1 MRIASVPLILTA
13 MAGALALS
21 ACDQRP
27 PLPPFTEKA
36 APAAEA
42 LPAASETLSPQA
54 QSAACCACP
63 SLAAPACPEVAPT
76 QVAATPAAAPSRA
89 PRQRAARTPQRSE
102 QAYAHRPARVQP
114 ATYYPA
120 PSPAVDYGHQSHQ
133 PVGHQGG
140 YVVQPA
146 PEPIIRDGYARRHDT
161 YQGTRHTYGHERY
174 AYVTPAPAHQPPP
187 APPPQLIYQSHGAHG
202 GYVSPPQGY
211 AHAVGGGSGP
221 CCAGAPVQAAGR
233 DSAGYLTWSGKRP
246 PAPYY

>member
-1 MRIASVPLILTA
+1 MRIWPVPPIITA
-13 MAGALALS
+13 MAGVLALS
-21 ACDQRP
+21 ACDERP

-42 LPAASETLSPQA
+42 LPAAVEAMAPQA
-54 QSAACCACP
+54 LGAACCACP

-76 QVAATPAAAPSRA
+76 QVAATPAAAPSRP
-89 PRQRAARTPQRSE
+89 PRQRSE

-114 ATYYPA
+114 ATYHPV
-120 PSPAVDYGHQSHQ
+120 PPPAVDYGDQSHQ
-133 PVGHQGG
+133 PVGHHGG

-146 PEPIIRDGYARRHDT
+146 PEPVIRDGYVRRHDT

-174 AYVTPAPAHQPPP
+174 AHVSPAPAHSPPP
-187 APPPQLIYQSHGAHG
+187 VAVPLIHRSHGAHG

-211 AHAVGGGSGP
+211 AHAGGGGSGP
-221 CCAGAPVQAAGR
+221 CCAGPSVQAAGR